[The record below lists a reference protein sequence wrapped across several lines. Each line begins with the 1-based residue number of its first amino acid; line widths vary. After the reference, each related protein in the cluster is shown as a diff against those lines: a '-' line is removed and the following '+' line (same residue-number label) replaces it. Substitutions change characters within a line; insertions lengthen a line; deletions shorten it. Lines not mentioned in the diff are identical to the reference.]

1 MLISIN
7 ESKIEENGTYT
18 NVTDLPRKEY
28 SWNIYIETV
37 ILSAVFVV
45 GLVANILVMKS
56 NFQVKTKFARQIMS
70 LFFSVAI
77 TDITVC
83 LIRIGILI
91 YILFHPDLDD
101 GSFVCFLWY
110 MSLAIVGTAIWEK
123 LFVGVQRLFILK
135 AFPMFRKYCTIP
147 LMVVLI
153 VGICLS
159 QCIIHAGT
167 FIGFDIN
174 VRYDNRQSGSICMD
188 QKRIHLESLCY
199 RIVVLGVF
207 TIVPLVLA
215 ISCHFWIVHI
225 IFKAIQTKLSQFDD
239 REDFIKITKTALIRS
254 FALFVCF
261 VPFLVVNFIDPY
273 HDVMPGPVLRYSDY
287 LLCAHSAISPL
298 ITLQDCDFGDDMS
311 NRKSTKQRRNS
322 MSAFNSSFRRIG
334 VSVITSENL
343 KTNKNSDFGT

>member
-7 ESKIEENGTYT
+7 ESKIEENGTDT
-18 NVTDLPRKEY
+18 NVTDLSRKEY
-28 SWNIYIETV
+28 SWNIYLETF
-37 ILSAVFVV
+37 ILSAVFGV
-45 GLVANILVMKS
+45 GIVANIFVMKTT
-56 NFQVKTKFARQIMS
+56 FQVKTKFARQIMS
-70 LFFSVAI
+70 LFFSLAL

-91 YILFHPDLDD
+91 YILFHPDWDD
-101 GSFVCFLWY
+101 GSLVCFLWY

-159 QCIIHAGT
+159 QCIIHVGT

-174 VRYDNRQSGSICMD
+174 VRYENSQRICMN
-188 QKRIHLESLCY
+188 QNRILLESLCY
-199 RIVVLGVF
+199 RIVGLGVS

-225 IFKAIQTKLSQFDD
+225 IFKAGQTKLSQFDD

-261 VPFLVVNFIDPY
+261 MPFLVVNVIDPY
-273 HDVMPGPVLRYSDY
+273 HDVVSGSILRYSDY

-298 ITLQDCDFGDDMS
+298 VTLQDCDFGDDMS
-311 NRKSTKQRRNS
+311 NRKSTKHRRNS
-322 MSAFNSSFRRIG
+322 MSPFNNSFRRIG

-343 KTNKNSDFGT
+343 KTNKNND